1 MTVSYQL
8 NFERYR
14 EHLVDVTLQ
23 FTAANDNPVVW
34 LPSWIAGSYLIREF
48 SRHITA
54 VTAVVDEVE
63 QRLSKLD
70 KNHWQIIAKQGAS
83 IAVNYEVYAYDLSVR
98 GAYVDET
105 RLYGNFTSLA
115 LAVQGQESEKI
126 SVELACPYDFIVEN
140 AEQIEIA
147 CALPDKMH
155 QQRNQTLFQLT
166 ADNYEQLTDSPFEIA
181 EQDSFDFEVEVEG
194 AEPIYHRFVLSG
206 VHNSDLERLEQDL
219 PKICQAY
226 VDWLDDTPF
235 DDYVFMTMATG
246 SDYGGLEHLASTSL
260 ITPRDDLPSYYEPEE
275 PSENYQ
281 RFLGLC
287 SHEYFHA
294 WWVKTVRPEVFLD
307 ADFSKLLSNE
317 TYTNLLWVF
326 EGFTSYVD
334 DFMLQQS
341 GVISDK
347 SYLKL
352 LADQINRYHQT
363 HGRALQSVAESSFD
377 AWVKLYRA
385 DENTANA
392 GISYYNKG
400 ALVALCLDLTL
411 AQHGHRLFDVIKAFY
426 NKAKANHHRRF
437 GMTDANL
444 DDVMNEFL
452 PADVWQDFKAQYING
467 IETLPLNE
475 LLTAQGVAIDSQL
488 DEVVW
493 GIKTVADP
501 LGLKVQRVI
510 RGSLAAQGGIS
521 ANDVIIAIDGIK
533 ASDALLKATVKRQA
547 VVEEASLC
555 HVFRRDELLLIEV
568 PASIDADIPP
578 EHPEKWTLTIEN
590 SQKVNQWLML

>member
-1 MTVSYQL
+1 
-8 NFERYR
+8 
-14 EHLVDVTLQ
+14 
-23 FTAANDNPVVW
+23 
-34 LPSWIAGSYLIREF
+34 
-48 SRHITA
+48 
-54 VTAVVDEVE
+54 
-63 QRLSKLD
+63 
-70 KNHWQIIAKQGAS
+70 
-83 IAVNYEVYAYDLSVR
+83 
-98 GAYVDET
+98 
-105 RLYGNFTSLA
+105 
-115 LAVQGQESEKI
+115 
-126 SVELACPYDFIVEN
+126 
-140 AEQIEIA
+140 
-147 CALPDKMH
+147 
-155 QQRNQTLFQLT
+155 
-166 ADNYEQLTDSPFEIA
+166 
-181 EQDSFDFEVEVEG
+181 
-194 AEPIYHRFVLSG
+194 
-206 VHNSDLERLEQDL
+206 
-219 PKICQAY
+219 
-226 VDWLDDTPF
+226 
-235 DDYVFMTMATG
+235 MTMATG

-521 ANDVIIAIDGIK
+521 ANDVIVAIDGIK

-547 VVEEASLC
+547 IVEEASLC

-568 PASIDADIPP
+568 PASIDAEIPP